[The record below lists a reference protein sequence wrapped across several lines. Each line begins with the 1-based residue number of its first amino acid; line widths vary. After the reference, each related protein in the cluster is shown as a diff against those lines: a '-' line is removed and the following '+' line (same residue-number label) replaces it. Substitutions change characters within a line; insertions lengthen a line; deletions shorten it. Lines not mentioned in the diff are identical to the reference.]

1 MTELLRI
8 ANDTSL
14 PEPWPRVHAFN
25 VLRLAFNDKNLATD
39 SSGFFAEGA
48 ASPSYPHFDL
58 KCSCTCPNQPGSSG
72 IRTTKYSGALTASL
86 LLIWRSASVSC
97 CYVLV

>member
-1 MTELLRI
+1 MRALQTLLHTGMSELLRT
-8 ANDTSL
+8 ATDASL

-48 ASPSYPHFDL
+48 ACHPCAILTLRLLRSYLRP
-58 KCSCTCPNQPGSSG
+58 TAASSIG
-72 IRTTKYSGALTASL
+72 TSKKWQRVPA
-86 LLIWRSASVSC
+86 C
-97 CYVLV
+97 C